1 MFNFNFGKKIFLG
14 VDIGTSAIK
23 VVEFELRADRPYLS
37 NYAWMPVDDAGKKKK
52 NASPDFF
59 ETTFAEYLKKI
70 IKEAKFKGKDVYISI
85 PAFGGLITLIDFPE
99 MPDEDMDQAIRY
111 EAHKYIP
118 TSLDEV
124 ALSWEVIKNNSSA
137 QLSTQTDKKENESP
151 SKNNKVLLVAAS
163 KSKIVTYEK
172 VVKGAGLKPKGVEI
186 ESIPMVNALIGNDK
200 GNFFILDIGFRT
212 CNIIY
217 IRKGVITANRNI
229 NAGGV
234 DLTRT
239 IAKSMKVAEE
249 KAEAIKISDK
259 NLFSAESNLQFPTL
273 ELISQEIERILENF
287 FQNKNS
293 SDVDA
298 IILSGGT
305 ANLTGIENFFQ
316 KKFNIKTIIGDPFSR
331 VDYNKKLKPA
341 LEKMRGPFNVC
352 VGLALIG
359 LGNYE
364 K

>member
-14 VDIGTSAIK
+14 VDIGTSSLK
-23 VVEFELRADRPYLS
+23 VVELELRADRPYLS
-37 NYAWMPVDDAGKKKK
+37 NYAWMPVDNASKKKE
-52 NASPDFF
+52 NANSDFF
-59 ETTFAEYLKKI
+59 EITFSEYLKKI

-99 MPDEDMDQAIRY
+99 VPVEDMEQAIRY

-124 ALSWEVIKNNSSA
+124 ALNWEVIKNNSSA
-137 QLSTQTDKKENESP
+137 QLSVQADKKENKSHG
-151 SKNNKVLLVAAS
+151 KNNKVLLVAAS
-163 KSKIVTYEK
+163 KSKIATYEK
-172 VVKGAGLKPKGVEI
+172 VVKKAGLKPRGVEI
-186 ESIPMVNALIGNDK
+186 ESIPMVNALVGNDK

-217 IRKGVITANRNI
+217 IQKGVITANRNI
-229 NAGGV
+229 NAGGA

-239 IAKSMKVAEE
+239 IAKSMKVTEE
-249 KAEAIKISDK
+249 KAEAIKISDR
-259 NLFSAESNLQFPTL
+259 NLFSVESNIQFPTL

-287 FQNKNS
+287 SQNKNS

-305 ANLTGIENFFQ
+305 ANLTGLKNFFQ
-316 KKFNIKTIIGDPFSR
+316 KKFNIKTIISDPFSR
-331 VDYNKKLKPA
+331 VDYNKNLKPF
-341 LEKMRGPFNVC
+341 LEKMKGQFNVC
-352 VGLALIG
+352 VGLALMG
-359 LGNYE
+359 LGNY
-364 K
+364 KK